1 MLNTKTN
8 EIKDVQAYPSLNLA
22 VQPKDMKYR
31 FNWNAPIV
39 TSMHN
44 PKVMYHAANVL
55 LKTVNGGLSWDAI
68 SPDLTRNDKS
78 KQGPGGVPFT
88 NEGAGGE
95 NYNTI
100 FYVKESPLD
109 ANTIYTGSDCGLV
122 NVTTDGGKT
131 WTNITPKDLEECQ
144 INSIEASSFDK
155 GVVYISATR
164 YKLNDY
170 ASYTYKTTDNGATW
184 TKINNGV
191 KDADFI
197 KVIREDKKFKNILYA
212 GSERGFYISNDAGNS
227 WSNFQLNLPIVPVT
241 DLIIRDNDL
250 VAATAGRAFWIL
262 DDLSAV
268 QQNVQFNN
276 FSSVQ
281 LIMPKPAY
289 KYGAGNGLPEK
300 NGEGQNA
307 PEGVILDYYLPETLN
322 EKDTLT
328 LEIMDEKGKLI

>member
-8 EIKDVQAYPSLNLA
+8 EVKDVQAYPSLNLA

-109 ANTIYTGSDCGLV
+109 PNTIYTGSDCGLV

-170 ASYTYKTTDNGATW
+170 ASYTYKTTDNGVTW

-197 KVIREDKKFKNILYA
+197 KVIDQAKIELL
-212 GSERGFYISNDAGNS
+212 
-227 WSNFQLNLPIVPVT
+227 QLNLNQQLELALAHRQLFLKMVCWKQQMGHSYRDSRLRPLRCRSFRLQIVQRVRHT
-241 DLIIRDNDL
+241 LLIQCPSL
-250 VAATAGRAFWIL
+250 
-262 DDLSAV
+262 
-268 QQNVQFNN
+268 
-276 FSSVQ
+276 
-281 LIMPKPAY
+281 
-289 KYGAGNGLPEK
+289 
-300 NGEGQNA
+300 
-307 PEGVILDYYLPETLN
+307 
-322 EKDTLT
+322 
-328 LEIMDEKGKLI
+328 